1 MSSHRRSIWSVDLI
15 QALTCLI
22 AVLAIDAFIV
32 WQIIRE
38 LRTP

>member
-1 MSSHRRSIWSVDLI
+1 MTFADILI
-15 QALTCLI
+15 LMALTCLI